1 MPQRR
6 HTTTKE
12 DTMNNS
18 AIARLETLANRMEPA
33 ARVDRNARDWLTEVR
48 TAILELRQQ
57 PAPGSRA
64 GGGLLESVGEGLA
77 LGAGFAVGEE
87 IVEDLFDW

>member
-1 MPQRR
+1 
-6 HTTTKE
+6 
-12 DTMNNS
+12 MNNS
-18 AIARLETLANRMEPA
+18 AIARLEMLVTRMQPA

-57 PAPGSRA
+57 PAPAPRA
-64 GGGLLESVGEGLA
+64 GGGFLESVGQGLA

-87 IVEDLFDW
+87 IVDDLFDW

>member
-1 MPQRR
+1 
-6 HTTTKE
+6 
-12 DTMNNS
+12 MNNS

-57 PAPGSRA
+57 PGSRA
-64 GGGLLESVGEGLA
+64 GGGFLESVGEGLA

>member
-1 MPQRR
+1 
-6 HTTTKE
+6 
-12 DTMNNS
+12 MNNS
-18 AIARLETLANRMEPA
+18 ATARLEMLANRMEPI

-57 PAPGSRA
+57 PAPRS
-64 GGGLLESVGEGLA
+64 GGGFLESVGQGLA

-87 IVEDLFDW
+87 IVDDLFDW